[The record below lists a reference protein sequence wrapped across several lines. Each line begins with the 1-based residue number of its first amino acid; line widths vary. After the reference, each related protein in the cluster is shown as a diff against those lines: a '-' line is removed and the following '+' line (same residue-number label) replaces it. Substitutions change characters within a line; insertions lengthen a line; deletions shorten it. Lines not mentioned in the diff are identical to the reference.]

1 MGARQPQ
8 RGARSPQLDVTAA
21 QSEAI
26 EQGPGL
32 GALGRARRGRA
43 QPLVG
48 GTCLQA
54 LFLSVL
60 SQRIIWSSLHLKG

>member
-1 MGARQPQ
+1 MGVRQPQ
-8 RGARSPQLDVTAA
+8 RGARSPRLDVTAA
-21 QSEAI
+21 QGEAI
-26 EQGPGL
+26 EQGPG
-32 GALGRARRGRA
+32 RARRGHA

-60 SQRIIWSSLHLKG
+60 SQVIIWSSLGLKG